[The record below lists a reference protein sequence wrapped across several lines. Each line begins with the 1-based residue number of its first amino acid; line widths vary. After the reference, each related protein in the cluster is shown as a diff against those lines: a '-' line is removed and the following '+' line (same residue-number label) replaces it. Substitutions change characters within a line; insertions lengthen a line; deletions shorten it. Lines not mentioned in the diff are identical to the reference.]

1 MKLDFTSHRPGCC
14 GKFRAWWSWRVFT
27 EIFVALCFVAYA
39 GYTEFVT
46 IPAIHDDIAE
56 IRALAATA
64 GSNVAVISD
73 SPTTAESK
81 TMQKHHNSRDVGVS
95 EISPIDGLDYGVAN
109 ATLTDPNDANLT
121 GIAEITKI
129 NRKYTYTVAP
139 TGFLNRSVV
148 NINMEALFYLDI
160 TYGSFFNDGSTTG
173 QSIDFTFVLPE
184 DIKNAVSTSL
194 LPTATTHSSDVSD
207 FPGQIIP
214 RAIEG
219 INVVNGPSITFKLDT
234 NDLGQTILRASRFYL
249 PKFTDDGKIVQFT
262 LTGSFEIHG

>member
-1 MKLDFTSHRPGCC
+1 MKSDFTSHRPGCC

-39 GYTEFVT
+39 SYTEFVT

-56 IRALAATA
+56 IRTLVGAA

-73 SPTTAESK
+73 SPTAAESK
-81 TMQKHHNSRDVGVS
+81 MTHHIRDVGVS

-121 GIAEITKI
+121 GIAEIAKI

-160 TYGSFFNDGSTTG
+160 TYGSLFNDGSTTG

-184 DIKNAVSTSL
+184 DINNVVSSSL
-194 LPTATTHSSDVSD
+194 LPTATTHSSDIAD

-219 INVVNGPSITFKLDT
+219 ITVANGPSITFGLDT
-234 NDLGQTILRASRFYL
+234 NYLGQPIL
-249 PKFTDDGKIVQFT
+249 
-262 LTGSFEIHG
+262 